1 MADRKKKRTD
11 RRNPRPHQ
19 KKKNKQTKVTAD
31 AELNENKKNNF
42 KYYFH
47 YEKIRNKLEVY
58 KIRDKTD
65 FIRQKP
71 QNSHS
76 LS

>member
-11 RRNPRPHQ
+11 RRNPRPPNQ
-19 KKKNKQTKVTAD
+19 QTKVTAD